1 MQYNNRSSCLVLL
14 SGPDGQPI
22 PGVTIIEAGTTNG
35 TITDI
40 DGNFQI
46 SVAEDAKTLLFSF
59 VGMRSQ
65 EVAIGANSTFTVT
78 MEEETIG
85 LSEVVAIGYGTA
97 RRKDITGAVASVSTE
112 QLTAAPVA
120 DVAQALKG
128 KLAGVN
134 VVSQD
139 GRPGADVS
147 IRVRGGGSI
156 SQSNDPLFIVD
167 GFPVS

>member
-1 MQYNNRSSCLVLL
+1 MQMLCSNKKQLSGTV

-97 RRKDITGAVASVSTE
+97 RRKDITGALLLLFQQNNLQLLSCSRCNSSVE
-112 QLTAAPVA
+112 
-120 DVAQALKG
+120 
-128 KLAGVN
+128 
-134 VVSQD
+134 
-139 GRPGADVS
+139 R
-147 IRVRGGGSI
+147 
-156 SQSNDPLFIVD
+156 
-167 GFPVS
+167 